1 MKMPSIIPMLRY
13 GALVACF
20 VAIALL
26 AELRAGDVL
35 EITGDTVLD
44 PQKTYGAIE
53 VKASNVTIDGRGAWL
68 LGPATNKLGGSPSDF
83 QGVAIRA
90 KGVSNVRLRNV
101 NARGWETGL
110 KVEDGASWLV
120 EQCNFSDNFHDPS
133 FGWGENGR
141 RGGIVFEHV
150 RLSTIKHCRANR
162 VWDACVL
169 VNSPENTVED
179 NDFSHTSNTAL
190 TLWASSRNHV
200 RRNDLSYGL
209 RNSPGEVHARDS
221 SCVLIQSGSNENH
234 LEHNNCT
241 HGGDGIFIRV
251 LNGWVST
258 GNVLEGN
265 DCSYANNNGFEA
277 WSPRNV
283 YRHNKAN
290 HCSYGFWLGASDQTT
305 LDGNEASY
313 NGDPQGF
320 HNSPHL
326 PEGGHAGIVF
336 MFGPSSHTVA
346 RNNTCVGNNGAGIAA
361 IGDVDSRGKK
371 WKAHHW
377 IIEQNTVRQN
387 RWGLFLQHAE
397 WFDLAGNAISDNSE
411 GDIKENGD
419 VSELI
424 IHKED
429 FRNGAPPSA
438 VLKAPAVAIVG
449 LPVMFDAS
457 QSKQP
462 SGTHT
467 RFRWHL
473 GDGPLAE
480 GARIEHVYKL
490 PGFYRVGLTVTS
502 GALSDLAWRDLY
514 VTEPVDEIGTE
525 GAVNATRWSFID
537 PQSRV
542 IFQSD
547 RDIRIVGNSS
557 LQVVVNPYGG
567 ERVSLRFP
575 AATDL
580 QIPLTGKSKVV
591 FWIKFINEHVP
602 AWQNANPLITLYE
615 SARKH
620 VRLEPR
626 QDLLS
631 NPPYNEARD
640 GWTYLSVPLKG
651 DLGWKREGDDI
662 ATVNFLTIGFDSWG
676 TPPLLI
682 WLDGLAI
689 E

>member
-1 MKMPSIIPMLRY
+1 MPSFMARIRSSVLITS
-13 GALVACF
+13 F
-20 VAIALL
+20 VAALTVV
-26 AELRAGDVL
+26 ELRADEVL
-35 EITGDTVLD
+35 EIARDTVLD
-44 PQKTYGAIE
+44 PQRTYSAIE
-53 VKASNVTIDGRGAWL
+53 IKASNVTIDGRGAWL
-68 LGPATNKLGGSPSDF
+68 LGPASRKLGPSPSDF
-83 QGVAIRA
+83 RGVAISA

-110 KVEDGASWLV
+110 KVEDGTGWLV

-141 RGGIVFEHV
+141 RGGILFNHV
-150 RLSTIKHCRANR
+150 RLSTIKHCQANR
-162 VWDACVL
+162 VWDACNL
-169 VNSPENTVED
+169 VNALENTIED

-190 TLWASSRNHV
+190 KLWTSSHNRV

-209 RNSPGEVHARDS
+209 RKCPGEVHARDS
-221 SCVLIQSGSNENH
+221 TCVLIESGSNENH

-258 GNVLEGN
+258 GNMLEGN

-290 HCSYGFWLGASDQTT
+290 HCSYGFWLGASDQTV

-326 PEGGHAGIVF
+326 PGGGHAGIVF
-336 MFGPSSHTVA
+336 MFGPSSHTIA
-346 RNNTCVGNNGAGIAA
+346 RNNICVENNGAGIAV
-361 IGDVDSRGKK
+361 IGDIESRGKR

-377 IIEQNTVRQN
+377 IIEQNTLKQN

-397 WFDLAGNAISDNSE
+397 WIDLAGNAISDNSE
-411 GDIKENGD
+411 GDIKDNGG
-419 VSELI
+419 VSELT
-424 IHKED
+424 IHRED
-429 FRNGAPPSA
+429 PKKGESPSA

-449 LPVMFDAS
+449 SPVTFDAS

-467 RFRWHL
+467 LFRWHL
-473 GDGPLAE
+473 GDGQRAE
-480 GARIEHVYKL
+480 GPRIEHVYKL
-490 PGFYRVGLTVTS
+490 PGFCRVGLTVTS
-502 GALSDLAWRDLY
+502 GPLSDLAWRDLY
-514 VTEPVDEIGTE
+514 VTEPVNEIGTE
-525 GAVNATRWSFID
+525 SALSAAQWSFID
-537 PQSRV
+537 PKSRV

-547 RDIRIVGNSS
+547 GEIKIVGNSS
-557 LQVVVNPYGG
+557 LRVLVNPYGG
-567 ERVSLRFP
+567 DRVSLRFP

-580 QIPLTGKSKVV
+580 QIPLKGKSKLV
-591 FWIKFINEHVP
+591 FWIKFINENVP
-602 AWQNANPLITLYE
+602 AWQNANPLLTLYE
-615 SARKH
+615 SPTKL

-626 QDLLS
+626 QDFLS

-651 DLGWKREGDDI
+651 DLLWKREGDEI
-662 ATVNFLTIGFDSWG
+662 ATVNSLTIGFDSWG
-676 TPPLLI
+676 APPLKI

-689 E
+689 K